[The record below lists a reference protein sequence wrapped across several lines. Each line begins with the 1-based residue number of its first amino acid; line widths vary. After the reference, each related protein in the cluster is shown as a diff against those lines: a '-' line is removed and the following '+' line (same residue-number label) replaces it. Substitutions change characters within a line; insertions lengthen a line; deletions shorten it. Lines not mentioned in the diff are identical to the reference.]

1 MKTQKEYKK
10 YLLPALILIA
20 LVAFFPLLYG
30 FFLSLLRKMPV
41 FKISDFV
48 GLENYIFLFK
58 DVRFHQSVINTV
70 IFTISSVSIEIILG
84 IGIALLM
91 KQNLPGNTF
100 LKAVILIPWVIPTV
114 VSAKMWEWIYN
125 GDFGVLN
132 FLLQWTGI
140 IDNPV
145 NWLGDPHWAMA
156 SIIAADIWKTTPFA
170 ALLLFAGLQTI
181 PDELYES
188 AKIDGAGAVKQFWFI
203 TLPLLLPIILITTIF
218 RMMDALRIFDLVYIL
233 TGGGPANLTETL
245 SVYAYKLLFQ
255 TLQFGY
261 GSTISIASF
270 FLILFFSSFYIWLLH
285 KRFNYLK

>member
-1 MKTQKEYKK
+1 MNKQKEYKK

-91 KQNLPGNTF
+91 KQNLHGNTF

-245 SVYAYKLLFQ
+245 SVYAYKMLFQ

-270 FLILFFSSFYIWLLH
+270 FLILLFSSFYIWLLH

>member
-20 LVAFFPLLYG
+20 LAAFFPLLYG

-70 IFTISSVSIEIILG
+70 IFTFSSVSIEIILG

-270 FLILFFSSFYIWLLH
+270 FLILLFSSFYIWLLH

>member
-1 MKTQKEYKK
+1 MPCRRQTIRNEIMKTQKEYKK

-91 KQNLPGNTF
+91 KQNLHGNTL

-132 FLLQWTGI
+132 FLLQWSGI

-145 NWLGDPHWAMA
+145 NWLGDPHWAMV

-255 TLQFGY
+255 TLQFGIE
-261 GSTISIASF
+261 GCIMAC
-270 FLILFFSSFYIWLLH
+270 
-285 KRFNYLK
+285 

>member
-91 KQNLPGNTF
+91 KQNLHGNTF

-270 FLILFFSSFYIWLLH
+270 FLILLFSSFYIWLLH

>member
-1 MKTQKEYKK
+1 
-10 YLLPALILIA
+10 
-20 LVAFFPLLYG
+20 
-30 FFLSLLRKMPV
+30 
-41 FKISDFV
+41 
-48 GLENYIFLFK
+48 
-58 DVRFHQSVINTV
+58 
-70 IFTISSVSIEIILG
+70 
-84 IGIALLM
+84 M
-91 KQNLPGNTF
+91 KQNLHGNTF

-270 FLILFFSSFYIWLLH
+270 FLILLFSSFYIWLLH